1 MATTIKRRDRTLA
14 QRCLVPGDAGFSR
27 TTDFSGRRAV
37 LDDASLTRTR
47 FASQEGQETCFHL
60 IEEG

>member
-1 MATTIKRRDRTLA
+1 MAITMKRRDRRFA
-14 QRCLVPGDAGFSR
+14 QRGLVPGAAGSSR
-27 TTDFSGRRAV
+27 TTDLSGRRSV

-47 FASQEGQETCFHL
+47 FASQEEQETCFHL

>member
-1 MATTIKRRDRTLA
+1 MLA
-14 QRCLVPGDAGFSR
+14 QRCLAPGDAGFSR

-47 FASQEGQETCFHL
+47 FASQEEHETCFHL